1 MQSFPAILRPTTKA
15 AILHPFT
22 VCRSKV
28 LTHGSL
34 PTVQE
39 EWAADRCVQ
48 KSLQASDIR
57 PSAVSTSMRR
67 QKQASTSSLSCL
79 RSYRKRRKGRTI
91 TNHAPSSLS
100 CLRFYLKCHKKGKRH
115 TSCPS
120 ILNSQFSILNSQFS
134 LQMIRLMLHDLHRP
148 IQLLRQN
155 QARHLMR
162 ERHLRQFQTKI
173 RPLSE
178 IVSVS
183 ERPAD

>member
-1 MQSFPAILRPTTKA
+1 M
-15 AILHPFT
+15 
-22 VCRSKV
+22 C
-28 LTHGSL
+28 
-34 PTVQE
+34 
-39 EWAADRCVQ
+39 
-48 KSLQASDIR
+48 
-57 PSAVSTSMRR
+57 R

-91 TNHAPSSLS
+91 INHAPSSLSCLRFYLKRRKGRTIINHAPSSLSCLRFYLKRRKGRTIINHAPSSLS

-120 ILNSQFSILNSQFS
+120 ILNSQSS
-134 LQMIRLMLHDLHRP
+134 LQMIRLMLHNLHRP